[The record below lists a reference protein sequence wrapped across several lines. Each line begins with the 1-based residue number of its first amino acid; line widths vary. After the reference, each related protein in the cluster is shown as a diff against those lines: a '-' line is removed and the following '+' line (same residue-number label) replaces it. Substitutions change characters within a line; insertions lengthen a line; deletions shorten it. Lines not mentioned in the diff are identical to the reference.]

1 MSVQAETTDAVDD
14 VLPAPLPDK
23 SDPETFVMR
32 GRPARAVR
40 FRRGMIVGLSAA
52 SAVALVGVTWIALKP
67 ASLSFITTPDS
78 AENLTAAKPAE
89 IIKNAPQSYSDIPE
103 LGPPLPGDFGE
114 AVLARQRALDAE
126 PVQEQGEK
134 APDQVGQLRLA
145 EQQASADRRKA
156 AREAG
161 VIFETGRTPPNEVAA
176 GDQQLP
182 TGQALAGEG
191 ADRPTSAIGDP
202 ASDPGGQ
209 LRKVQFLESKARA
222 GTINPHPLVEPA
234 SPYMLSAGSIISA
247 SLITGLRSDL
257 PGLVT
262 AQVTENAYDSAT
274 GRFILIPQGARLIG
288 RYDSQIAFGQ
298 NRALV
303 VWQRLIMPD
312 GSSIEID
319 NAPASDAQGY
329 AGLTDKV
336 DVHTWTLL
344 KGIALSTLLGVG
356 TQLSLGSSESD
367 LVRAVRES
375 TQQTTERAGQRLVGT
390 ALDVQPT
397 ITVRPGARVR
407 IVVHKDLVL
416 RPSSEKGGR

>member
-1 MSVQAETTDAVDD
+1 MNSQIETSDTVDD
-14 VLPAPLPDK
+14 VLPSPPPVKA
-23 SDPETFVMR
+23 DPETFALR

-40 FRRGMIVGLSAA
+40 FRRGMIIGLSAA
-52 SAVALVGVTWIALKP
+52 SALALVGVTWIALKP
-67 ASLSFITTPDS
+67 ATLRLIATADTT
-78 AENLTAAKPAE
+78 ENLVAAKPSE
-89 IIKNAPQSYSDIPE
+89 IIKNAPQSYGDIPE

-114 AVLARQRALDAE
+114 AVLANQRALEAA
-126 PVQEQGEK
+126 PAQGQGEQ
-134 APDQVGQLRLA
+134 APDQAGQARLA
-145 EQQASADRRKA
+145 EQQGRADRQKA

-161 VIFETGRTPPNEVAA
+161 VIFETGRAVPNDVSATA
-176 GDQQLP
+176 P
-182 TGQALAGEG
+182 VSASEG
-191 ADRPTSAIGDP
+191 AQRQASVPSEQP
-202 ASDPGGQ
+202 SDPGGQ
-209 LRKVQFLESKARA
+209 LRKAQFLEGKASA
-222 GTINPHPLVEPA
+222 GTLNPHPLVPPA
-234 SPYMLSAGSIISA
+234 SPYLLSAGSIISA

-257 PGLVT
+257 PGLAT

-274 GRFILIPQGARLIG
+274 GQFILIPQGARLIG
-288 RYDSQIAFGQ
+288 SYDSLITFGQ
-298 NRALV
+298 KRALV

-344 KGIALSTLLGVG
+344 KGVALSTLLGVG
-356 TQLSLGSSESD
+356 SQLSLGSSESD

-375 TQQTTERAGQRLVGT
+375 TQQTTERAGQRLVGK

-407 IVVHKDLVL
+407 IVVHKDLLL
-416 RPSSEKGGR
+416 RPYSEKGGR

>member
-1 MSVQAETTDAVDD
+1 MNNQIEASDTGDDALTSPPPVK
-14 VLPAPLPDK
+14 A
-23 SDPETFVMR
+23 DPETFVLR

-40 FRRGMIVGLSAA
+40 FRRGMIIGLSAA
-52 SAVALVGVTWIALKP
+52 SALALVGVTWIALKP
-67 ASLSFITTPDS
+67 ATLRLIATADTT
-78 AENLTAAKPAE
+78 ENLVAAKPSE

-114 AVLARQRALDAE
+114 AVLARQRALEAAPAQGLDQQPTDQAE
-126 PVQEQGEK
+126 Q
-134 APDQVGQLRLA
+134 ARLA
-145 EQQASADRRKA
+145 EQQARADRQKA

-161 VIFETGRTPPNEVAA
+161 VIFETGRAAPNDVSATA
-176 GDQQLP
+176 QV
-182 TGQALAGEG
+182 QASEG
-191 ADRPTSAIGDP
+191 VQRQPSVP
-202 ASDPGGQ
+202 SEQPSDPGGQ
-209 LRKVQFLESKARA
+209 LRKAQFLEGKGSA
-222 GTINPHPLVEPA
+222 GTLNPHPLVPPA
-234 SPYMLSAGSIISA
+234 SPYLLSAGSIISA

-262 AQVTENAYDSAT
+262 AQVTENAYDSAS

-288 RYDSQIAFGQ
+288 SYDSLIAFGQ
-298 NRALV
+298 KRALV

-336 DVHTWTLL
+336 DLHTWTLL
-344 KGIALSTLLGVG
+344 KGVALSTLLGVG
-356 TQLSLGSSESD
+356 SQLSLGSSESD

-375 TQQTTERAGQRLVGT
+375 TQQSTERAGQRLVGK

-407 IVVHKDLVL
+407 IVVHKDLLL
-416 RPSSEKGGR
+416 RPHTEKGDR

>member
-1 MSVQAETTDAVDD
+1 MNSHIEASDTVDD
-14 VLPAPLPDK
+14 VLPSSPPDK
-23 SDPETFVMR
+23 ADPETFVLR

-40 FRRGMIVGLSAA
+40 FRRGMIIGLSAA
-52 SAVALVGVTWIALKP
+52 SALALVGVTWIALKP
-67 ASLSFITTPDS
+67 ATLRLITTADTTQ
-78 AENLTAAKPAE
+78 NLVAAKPSE

-114 AVLARQRALDAE
+114 AVLANQRTLEAA
-126 PVQEQGEK
+126 PAQGQGEQ
-134 APDQVGQLRLA
+134 APDQAGQTRLA
-145 EQQASADRRKA
+145 ERQARADRQKA

-161 VIFETGRTPPNEVAA
+161 VIFETGKAAPNDVSATT
-176 GDQQLP
+176 QV
-182 TGQALAGEG
+182 LASEG
-191 ADRPTSAIGDP
+191 AQRQ
-202 ASDPGGQ
+202 ASLPSEQANDPGGQ
-209 LRKVQFLESKARA
+209 LRKAQFLEGKVSA
-222 GTINPHPLVEPA
+222 GTLNPHSLLPPA
-234 SPYMLSAGSIISA
+234 SPYLLSAGSIISA

-257 PGLVT
+257 PGLAT

-288 RYDSQIAFGQ
+288 SYDSLIAFGQ
-298 NRALV
+298 KRALV
-303 VWQRLIMPD
+303 VWQRLIMPN

-336 DVHTWTLL
+336 DVHSWTLL
-344 KGIALSTLLGVG
+344 KGVALSTLLGVG
-356 TQLSLGSSESD
+356 SQLSLGSSESD

-375 TQQTTERAGQRLVGT
+375 TQQTTERAGQRLVGK

-407 IVVHKDLVL
+407 IVVHKDLL
-416 RPSSEKGGR
+416 LKPYSDKGVR

>member
-1 MSVQAETTDAVDD
+1 MNSQIEASDTVDD
-14 VLPAPLPDK
+14 ALPSPPPDK
-23 SDPETFVMR
+23 ADPETFVLR

-40 FRRGMIVGLSAA
+40 FRRRMIITLSAT
-52 SAVALVGVTWIALKP
+52 SALALVGVTWIALKP
-67 ASLSFITTPDS
+67 ATLRFIATADTS
-78 AENLTAAKPAE
+78 ENLVAAKPSE

-114 AVLARQRALDAE
+114 AVLARQRALEAA
-126 PVQEQGEK
+126 PAQGEGEQ
-134 APDQVGQLRLA
+134 APDQAGQARLA
-145 EQQASADRRKA
+145 EQQARADRQKA

-161 VIFETGRTPPNEVAA
+161 VIFETGRAAPNDAPA
-176 GDQQLP
+176 I
-182 TGQALAGEG
+182 GQPLANELASEG
-191 ADRPTSAIGDP
+191 AQRQASVPSEQT
-202 ASDPGGQ
+202 SDPGGQ
-209 LRKVQFLESKARA
+209 LRKAQFLEGKASA
-222 GTINPHPLVEPA
+222 GTLNPHPLVPPA
-234 SPYMLSAGSIISA
+234 SPYLLSAGSIISA

-257 PGLVT
+257 PGLAT

-274 GRFILIPQGARLIG
+274 GQFILIPQGARLIG
-288 RYDSQIAFGQ
+288 SYDSLIAFGQ
-298 NRALV
+298 KRALV

-344 KGIALSTLLGVG
+344 KGVALSTLLGVG
-356 TQLSLGSSESD
+356 SQLSLGSSESD

-375 TQQTTERAGQRLVGT
+375 TQQTTERAGQRLVGK

-407 IVVHKDLVL
+407 IVVHKDLLL
-416 RPSSEKGGR
+416 RPYSEKGGR

>member
-1 MSVQAETTDAVDD
+1 MCYKALQQPKLIATADTT
-14 VLPAPLPDK
+14 
-23 SDPETFVMR
+23 
-32 GRPARAVR
+32 
-40 FRRGMIVGLSAA
+40 
-52 SAVALVGVTWIALKP
+52 
-67 ASLSFITTPDS
+67 
-78 AENLTAAKPAE
+78 ENLVAAKPSE

-114 AVLARQRALDAE
+114 AVLARQRALEAA
-126 PVQEQGEK
+126 PAQGQGEQ
-134 APDQVGQLRLA
+134 AADQAGQVRLA
-145 EQQASADRRKA
+145 KQQASADRQKA

-161 VIFETGRTPPNEVAA
+161 VIFETGRAVPNDVSATA
-176 GDQQLP
+176 QVP
-182 TGQALAGEG
+182 ASEG
-191 ADRPTSAIGDP
+191 AQRQASVPSEQP
-202 ASDPGGQ
+202 SDPGGQ
-209 LRKVQFLESKARA
+209 LRKAQFLEGKASA
-222 GTINPHPLVEPA
+222 GTLNPHPLVPPA
-234 SPYMLSAGSIISA
+234 SPYLLSAGSIISA

-257 PGLVT
+257 PGLAT

-274 GRFILIPQGARLIG
+274 GKFILIPQGARLIG
-288 RYDSQIAFGQ
+288 SYDSLITFGQ
-298 NRALV
+298 KRALV

-344 KGIALSTLLGVG
+344 KGVALSTLLGVG
-356 TQLSLGSSESD
+356 SQLSLGSSESD

-375 TQQTTERAGQRLVGT
+375 TQQTTERAGQRLVGK

-407 IVVHKDLVL
+407 IVVHKDLLL
-416 RPSSEKGGR
+416 RPYSEKGGR

>member
-1 MSVQAETTDAVDD
+1 MSDQTETAVTDDD
-14 VLPAPLPDK
+14 VLPARLADK
-23 SDPETFVMR
+23 ADPETFVMR
-32 GRPARAVR
+32 GMPPRAVR
-40 FRRGMIVGLSAA
+40 FRRGMIVGLCAA

-67 ASLSFITTPDS
+67 ASLRFIATTDS
-78 AENLTAAKPAE
+78 TENVVAAKPSE

-126 PVQEQGEK
+126 PLQEPREQ
-134 APDQVGQLRLA
+134 APDQAGQLRLA
-145 EQQASADRRKA
+145 AQQASADRRKA

-161 VIFETGRTPPNEVAA
+161 VIFETGRTAPNELAAA
-176 GDQQLP
+176 GQVLP
-182 TGQALAGEG
+182 AVTALAGDG
-191 ADRPTSAIGDP
+191 GDRPTSATGDT
-202 ASDPGGQ
+202 ASDPNGQ
-209 LRKVQFLESKARA
+209 LRKNQFLEGKTRA

-288 RYDSQIAFGQ
+288 SYDSQIAFGQ

-375 TQQTTERAGQRLVGT
+375 TQQTTERASQRFVGK

-416 RPSSEKGGR
+416 RPHSEKGGR